1 MWGLGAAAKEK
12 LAGVDKMVREH
23 ADTPV
28 SQPLVVP
35 DQSASHPVLPNT
47 HYVSVWLRSMRIA
60 HTRFGTDKYYGCVHS
75 FISLLD
81 MRQGTAEFHVISTPE
96 KLRNVDAQS
105 TDGVVTQDIP
115 LLKSV
120 PYRGDLRVQLGLFSI
135 KAGDLTAPYLNMLD
149 DLSGA
154 AGVGFV
160 RQALQFVNPIK
171 NGINLLLGGGRDVK
185 LDVGVNKGFSA
196 PSTGTFVVMRA
207 ASDKINVDRLT
218 MNKNLELVDDAGN
231 LVKDYPYLIFSVAT
245 SETRDNWFEIPEIK
259 KAHEDLMAA
268 LKRPTEAEKEAY
280 PAFRHACLTSPD
292 LIYED
297 AKALADQ
304 QFERLKDMLPAQP
317 TGGGEAEQGWEL
329 KELDLYG
336 ARRAASPRP

>member
-1 MWGLGAAAKEK
+1 MWAFGRAANEK
-12 LAGVDKMVREH
+12 LTQVEQMVREH
-23 ADTPV
+23 AETPV
-28 SQPLVVP
+28 SQPLVVANEP
-35 DQSASHPVLPNT
+35 PSHAVEKDK
-47 HYVSVWLRSMRIA
+47 HYVTVWLKSMRIT

-81 MRQGTAEFHVISTPE
+81 MRQGTAEFHVVSTPE
-96 KLRNVDAQS
+96 KLRDVDSQS

-115 LLKSV
+115 LLKNV
-120 PYRGDLRVQLGLFSI
+120 PYRGDLRVQLGLFSV

-149 DLSGA
+149 DLSNA

-185 LDVGVNKGFSA
+185 LDVGVNKGFPA

-207 ASDKINVDRLT
+207 ASDRINVDKLT
-218 MNKNLELVDDAGN
+218 LNKNLELVDDQQK
-231 LVKDYPYLIFSVAT
+231 LIKDYPYLIFSIET
-245 SETRDNWFEIPEIK
+245 SDKRDNWFQIPEIK
-259 KAHEDLMAA
+259 KAHDELQEA
-268 LKRPTEAEKEAY
+268 LKRPTEAEKVAY

-297 AKALADQ
+297 ALELADRQ
-304 QFERLKDMLPAQP
+304 YGKLADMLPAQR
-317 TGGGEAEQGWEL
+317 TGGGVQQGWALE
-329 KELDLYG
+329 ELDLYG
-336 ARRAASPRP
+336 ARRAATPRP

>member
-1 MWGLGAAAKEK
+1 MCAWPWAWGEATKEK
-12 LAGVDKMVREH
+12 LAAVDAMVREQ
-23 ADTPV
+23 AETPI

-35 DQSASHPVLPNT
+35 NEDASHPVLPNE
-47 HYVSVWLRSMRIA
+47 HYVSVWLRSMRIT

-171 NGINLLLGGGRDVK
+171 NGINLLLGGGKDVK
-185 LDVGVNKGFSA
+185 LDVGVNKGF
-196 PSTGTFVVMRA
+196 PKPETGTFIVMRA
-207 ASDKINVDRLT
+207 PSDKIDVDKLT
-218 MNKNLELVDDAGN
+218 LNKNLEVVDDAGK
-231 LVKDYPYLIFSVAT
+231 LVKEYPYLIFSVAT
-245 SETRDNWFEIPEIK
+245 SDKRDNWFEIPEIK

-268 LKRPTEAEKEAY
+268 LDRPTVVEKEAY
-280 PAFRHACLTSPD
+280 PAFRYACFRSPD
-292 LIYED
+292 LIDKD
-297 AKALADQ
+297 AEALAKQ
-304 QFERLKDMLPAQP
+304 QGERLAKILPAQR
-317 TGGGEAEQGWEL
+317 TGGGKKQGWEL
-329 KELDLYG
+329 KDLNLYG
-336 ARRAASPRP
+336 A